1 MAEATSKLA
10 ATPAPKKSSVKYE
23 SNPFLV
29 SITGLMTMLKVNP
42 IPSLLLGIL
51 LLLIA
56 FGAMFASFILVLIP
70 IIGWLAILAVML
82 AIAPFIIGAYHSLA
96 ISSMRGESRKTEEFI
111 NDAFKKLWPALGA
124 TVLIFLAVVGGLIL
138 FIVPGIIFAAWFSL
152 TFFVMFDENLGAV
165 ESMKRSKSLVKEH
178 VFEVIGAYLAGGLI
192 SGASLGGGAG
202 LLSPILSI
210 APMAGRYEQ
219 LKALKASD
227 APKPEL
233 HWMNILVTGVYGLF
247 VAAVVLF
254 YSLIIGLSVLT
265 GTKTDLSDPDSFE
278 KQLEQK
284 LNEWE
289 EQSKQYENDFNYE
302 YNNNIESFDTPTYT
316 N

>member
-1 MAEATSKLA
+1 MTETNGEQKA
-10 ATPAPKKSSVKYE
+10 ASASHHTNVKYE

-42 IPSLLLGIL
+42 VPSLLLGIIL
-51 LLLIA
+51 MLIVV
-56 FGAMFASFILVLIP
+56 GGMFASFILILIP
-70 IIGWLAILAVML
+70 IIGWLVILGVML

-96 ISSMRGESRKTEEFI
+96 VSSIRGESRKTEEYV

-124 TVLIFLAVVGGLIL
+124 TVLIFLAVLGGLVL

-165 ESMKRSKSLVKEH
+165 ASMKRSKTLVKDH
-178 VFEVIGAYLAGGLI
+178 VFEIIGAYLAGGLI

-202 LLSPILSI
+202 LLSPILTI

-219 LKALKASD
+219 LKALKAGNH
-227 APKPEL
+227 PKPEL
-233 HWMNILVTGVYGLF
+233 HWMNIVIAVVYGLF
-247 VAAVVLF
+247 IGGIVIF
-254 YSLIIGLSVLT
+254 YTLILSLSLLS
-265 GTKTDLSDPDSFE
+265 GDFRNDFKSDPSSDFE
-278 KQLEQK
+278 QRLEQQLK
-284 LNEWE
+284 ELE
-289 EQSKQYENDFNYE
+289 ENNSSNGSDYQYN
-302 YNNNIESFDTPTYT
+302 FDTPTYT